1 MANIDRSS
9 SEHGELPRRWSSG
22 SLNQSEN
29 RMAKRVALLE
39 RDSARIVD
47 RARGA
52 GVSITYLGVASLFRE
67 PQAYA
72 GAETNW
78 VIAPVFDHSEAVVPR
93 AERRDLQRLVDA
105 GIDFPLVYMAHEI
118 PKDRLTLAPA
128 AYGQPSAAVNLDR
141 AAAAHVVGT
150 PPPPVAAAELANRLG
165 RSSHQIL
172 DAMAKALPVA
182 KSMMVAPFTLV
193 GAVLGGLAAGL
204 DPIVFGVIPAD
215 RGTPGQPASW
225 FILAQWEWPAGAGPD
240 PTRPSASQE

>member
-22 SLNQSEN
+22 SLNQSQN

-52 GVSITYLGVASLFRE
+52 GVPITYLGAASLFRE

-72 GAETNW
+72 GAETDW

-93 AERRDLQRLVDA
+93 AERRALQRLVDA
-105 GIDFPLVYMAHEI
+105 GIDFPLVYMAYEI

-141 AAAAHVVGT
+141 ATAAHVVGT
-150 PPPPVAAAELANRLG
+150 PPPPVAATELANRLRRQGPLRQLAVSG
-165 RSSHQIL
+165 R
-172 DAMAKALPVA
+172 A
-182 KSMMVAPFTLV
+182 
-193 GAVLGGLAAGL
+193 GAGLRPRPGGDRPLGGLPLPLRTRRVLLHPWHRRRSLMRKAAWR
-204 DPIVFGVIPAD
+204 AD
-215 RGTPGQPASW
+215 RRNQEAGHAHRDFRRHQ
-225 FILAQWEWPAGAGPD
+225 LA
-240 PTRPSASQE
+240 